1 MVPSNADFMG
11 TAHTSGASRVEMMT
25 MKKKKIDAREQSD
38 RTYVL
43 VEARGIL
50 QFCKDRIRLDGKPC
64 ECPFLNDLATLDED
78 DFCLLHCPY
87 YWDMETIERRAKGL
101 DDE

>member
-1 MVPSNADFMG
+1 
-11 TAHTSGASRVEMMT
+11 MM
-25 MKKKKIDAREQSD
+25 MMMMKKKIDAREQSD

-64 ECPFLNDLATLDED
+64 ECPFLNNIATLDED